1 MQIFENFDPGIGFLD
16 PKLVQIDVKNVKIGQ
31 KMADIE
37 KLKRVKNGYSNENF
51 EIFLANKIVIF

>member
-1 MQIFENFDPGIGFLD
+1 MFDKFVPGIGFLD